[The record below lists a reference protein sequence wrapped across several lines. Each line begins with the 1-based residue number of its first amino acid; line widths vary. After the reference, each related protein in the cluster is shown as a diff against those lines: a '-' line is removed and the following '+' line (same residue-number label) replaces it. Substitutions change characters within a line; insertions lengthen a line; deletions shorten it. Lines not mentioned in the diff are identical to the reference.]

1 MKDFQV
7 SCIIPA
13 YNEGPRILGVLKAV
27 CGNPLV
33 TEVIV
38 VDDGSTD
45 GTREL
50 LKAHEGIH
58 LIALPKNHGKTFAVM
73 TGLKQ
78 ARHDHVLLL
87 DADLQGLTA
96 EAITELIEPVMKGEA
111 DMTLSLR
118 KNSLSVFRYLNLDF
132 ISGER
137 VFHRRVLGD
146 LNALSKLTGFGLEV
160 FLNQKAIEQNLRMKS
175 VDFKDVITPRKFVK
189 FGWLKGVWG
198 DFTMII
204 ELLFST
210 RFYGLFVQFY
220 QMKRLCSPR
229 ALRTVRPT
237 SSRNIDSLF

>member
-1 MKDFQV
+1 MKDFPI

-27 CGNPLV
+27 CGHLFV
-33 TEVIV
+33 SEVIV

-50 LKAHEGIH
+50 LRKHEGIR
-58 LIALPKNHGKTFAVM
+58 LIVLPKNRGKTFAVM

-78 ARHDHVLLL
+78 ARYDHLLLL

-96 EAITELIEPVMKGEA
+96 EAITELIEPVVKGEV

-118 KNSLSVFRYLNLDF
+118 KNSLSIFRLLNLDF

-146 LNALSKLTGFGLEV
+146 LSALSRLTGFGLEV
-160 FLNQKAIEQNLRMKS
+160 FLNQKAIEQNLRMRS

-198 DFTMII
+198 AFAMIF
-204 ELLFST
+204 ELLFSA
-210 RFYGLFVQFY
+210 RFYGLFV
-220 QMKRLCSPR
+220 
-229 ALRTVRPT
+229 
-237 SSRNIDSLF
+237 